1 MLCPRYPNWLVV
13 KASYLDNFLPAE
25 FAHPHPEFRVDGIP
39 IPRSKASIMK
49 IAIIADPTTRAKF
62 FFICF
67 QASTARSRPRRRE
80 PNVNFEQSCSIQSS
94 SKGCFRKYVGATGS
108 ILSPHLLN
116 NIRSGNKRLVSKIR
130 QTYLSITSM
139 KYRPNDPTKY
149 APLNPTSRSFPEN
162 PKKARPS
169 AKPRTKA
176 NAETVPHIIHRVH
189 GGPVNR

>member
-13 KASYLDNFLPAE
+13 KSAYFDNFLPAE
-25 FAHPHPEFRVDGIP
+25 FSHPHPDFRVDGIP

-139 KYRPNDPTKY
+139 NTGQTIPQNMPHSIRRQEASLKILKR
-149 APLNPTSRSFPEN
+149 LVRV
-162 PKKARPS
+162 PS
-169 AKPRTKA
+169 PALKQMLKLFLT
-176 NAETVPHIIHRVH
+176 
-189 GGPVNR
+189 